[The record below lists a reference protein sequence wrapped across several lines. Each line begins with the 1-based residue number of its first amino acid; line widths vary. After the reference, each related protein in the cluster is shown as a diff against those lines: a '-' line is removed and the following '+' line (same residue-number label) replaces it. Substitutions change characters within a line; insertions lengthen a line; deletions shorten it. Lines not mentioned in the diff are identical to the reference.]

1 MDEYQKFIDKFK
13 PKKTTDDC
21 YTPANVYD
29 AVLAWVTKEYNLQ
42 GRKIIRPF
50 YPGGD
55 YENYDYPVDC
65 VVVDNPPFSIFQK
78 IKDFYNENN
87 IDYFLFGPTLTLFGG
102 ANREKE
108 KFIITNAA
116 ITYENGAVVNTSFAT
131 NMGEYQVMTAPE
143 LKSAIELANK
153 ENNKAKK
160 LPKYDY
166 PYNVITSA
174 RLGKITTVDF
184 KVKRGVFIRCL
195 DSQKEKK
202 KAIFGG
208 GLLISDKKAAE
219 LKAAELKAAE
229 LKAAVETN
237 VWELSDRE
245 RKIIS
250 KL

>member
-55 YENYDYPVDC
+55 YENHDYPVDC
-65 VVVDNPPFSIFQK
+65 VVVDNPPFSILQQ

-87 IDYFLFGPTLTLFGG
+87 IDYFLFAPALTLFSG

-108 KFIITNAA
+108 KFIITNSA
-116 ITYENGAVVNTSFAT
+116 ITYENGAVVNTNFAT

-143 LKSAIELANK
+143 LKKMIDEVNTENK
-153 ENNKAKK
+153 KTTN
-160 LPKYDY
+160 LPKYSY
-166 PYNVITSA
+166 PDNLISSA
-174 RLGKITTVDF
+174 RLGKLATVDLKIKKGAF
-184 KVKRGVFIRCL
+184 VKQL

-208 GLLISDKKAAE
+208 GLLISNESAKAIREAE
-219 LKAAELKAAE
+219 EAIR
-229 LKAAVETN
+229 VETIT
-237 VWELSDRE
+237 WELSDRE
-245 RKIIS
+245 WEIIS

>member
-65 VVVDNPPFSIFQK
+65 VVVDNPPFSILQQ

-87 IDYFLFGPTLTLFGG
+87 IDYFLFAPSLTMFNG

-116 ITYENGAVVNTSFAT
+116 ITYENGAVVSTSFAT

-143 LKSAIELANK
+143 LKKMIDEVNTENK
-153 ENNKAKK
+153 KTTN
-160 LPKYDY
+160 LPKYSY
-166 PYNVITSA
+166 PDNLISSA
-174 RLGKITTVDF
+174 RLGKLATVDLKIKKGAF
-184 KVKRGVFIRCL
+184 VRQL
-195 DSQKEKK
+195 DSQKEKRK
-202 KAIFGG
+202 TIFGG
-208 GLLISDKKAAE
+208 GLLISNESAKAIREAE
-219 LKAAELKAAE
+219 EAIRE
-229 LKAAVETN
+229 ETIT
-237 VWELSDRE
+237 WELSDRE
-245 RKIIS
+245 WEIIS